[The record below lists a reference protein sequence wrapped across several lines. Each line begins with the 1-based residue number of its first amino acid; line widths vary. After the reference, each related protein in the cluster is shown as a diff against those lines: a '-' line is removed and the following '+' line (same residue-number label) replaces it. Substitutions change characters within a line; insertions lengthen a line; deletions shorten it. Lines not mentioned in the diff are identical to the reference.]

1 MQKTLNSAPHQIF
14 LSLLKQARTD
24 QGITQEMLCER
35 IGMSQSD
42 ISKVERGVRRLDV
55 LELRLWLRALDV
67 PLDAFAKELDARLTA
82 AELLAEQAGGRRK
95 SRTAR

>member
-14 LSLLKQARTD
+14 LSLLKQARTAH
-24 QGITQEMLCER
+24 GITQEMLCER

-55 LELRLWLRALDV
+55 LELRLWLRALDI
-67 PLDAFAKELDARLTA
+67 PLDAFAKDLDARLAA

>member
-1 MQKTLNSAPHQIF
+1 MQKTLHSAPHQIF

-24 QGITQEMLCER
+24 QGITQAMLCER

-55 LELRLWLRALDV
+55 LELRLWLRALGS
-67 PLDAFAKELDARLTA
+67 PLEVFAQELDARLTA

-95 SRTAR
+95 SRAAR

>member
-14 LSLLKQARTD
+14 LALLRQARTD
-24 QGITQEMLCER
+24 QAVTQEVLCER

-55 LELRLWLRALDV
+55 LELRLWLRALGIT
-67 PLDAFAKELDARLTA
+67 LDAFAKELDARLSA
-82 AELLAEQAGGRRK
+82 AELLAEQAAGRRK

>member
-1 MQKTLNSAPHQIF
+1 MQKTLNSAQHQIL

-24 QGITQEMLCER
+24 QSITQEMLCER

-55 LELRLWLRALDV
+55 LELRLWLRGLDI
-67 PLDAFAKELDARLTA
+67 PLVAFAKDLDARLSA
-82 AELLAEQAGGRRK
+82 AELVTAQVAGRRK
-95 SRTAR
+95 SRPAR

>member
-14 LSLLKQARTD
+14 LALLKQSRTD
-24 QGITQEMLCER
+24 QAVTQEALCER
-35 IGMSQSD
+35 IGMTQSD

-55 LELRLWLRALDV
+55 LELRQWLLALGIS
-67 PLDAFAKELDARLTA
+67 LDAFAKELDARLTA

-95 SRTAR
+95 MRTAR

>member
-1 MQKTLNSAPHQIF
+1 MQKTLHSAPHQIF

-24 QGITQEMLCER
+24 QGITQKMLCER

-55 LELRLWLRALDV
+55 LELRQWLHGLGTS
-67 PLDAFAKELDARLTA
+67 LDAFAKELDARLTV

>member
-14 LSLLKQARTD
+14 LALLKQARTE
-24 QGITQEMLCER
+24 QAVTQEMLCER

-55 LELRLWLRALDV
+55 LELRLWLRALGI
-67 PLDAFAKELDARLTA
+67 PLEVFAQELDASLTA

-95 SRTAR
+95 SRAAR

>member
-1 MQKTLNSAPHQIF
+1 MQKTLHSAQHQIL

-24 QGITQEMLCER
+24 QSITQEMLCER

-55 LELRLWLRALDV
+55 LELRLWLRGLNI
-67 PLDAFAKELDARLTA
+67 PLVAFAKDLDARLRA
-82 AELLAEQAGGRRK
+82 AELMADQVVGIRR
-95 SRTAR
+95 SRPTR